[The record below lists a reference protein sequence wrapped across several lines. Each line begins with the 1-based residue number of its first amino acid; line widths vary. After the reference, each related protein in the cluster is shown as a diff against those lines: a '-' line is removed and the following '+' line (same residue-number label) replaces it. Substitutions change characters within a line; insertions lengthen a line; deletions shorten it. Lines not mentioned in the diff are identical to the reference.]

1 MSVGTGHGF
10 RVVGELEPEAL
21 AVALA
26 GCLGVPTAD
35 VEVAG
40 EEYDPETRHWD
51 AAVSCDYAAAD
62 GDVSWV
68 LEVHVTER
76 VAAPP
81 GSRELAL
88 GLAAALGRVVVYEA
102 QPYQSA
108 ACWVAVPDG
117 RTVRGRLYDLG
128 YVAGREGFVM
138 DTVESPL
145 PPFPGAR
152 TDFLYEAVSFGQ
164 GWDFGEAL
172 RAIVSALRSQC
183 PAGRLELRGSLAG
196 DAYDRYSDI
205 DLLWTVPGERF
216 AAAVAGAGE
225 ALAGACPLLTARSDP
240 EFHDAPDRRLLTYF
254 FRDLPLFRRLDL
266 DVRAGTPPVGPVP
279 AGGGWPLA
287 VSALANAVGAV
298 KAVRRGRDA
307 ETVRGLVERGGARV
321 GVREVASGRW
331 ADDLARLVDAAER
344 ADPRARELA
353 GRVREL
359 VTAELG

>member
-1 MSVGTGHGF
+1 MSVGTGYGF
-10 RVVGELEPEAL
+10 CVVGELNPGAL
-21 AVALA
+21 TAALA
-26 GCLGVPTAD
+26 GCLGVQAAD

-40 EEYDPETRHWD
+40 EEYDPRTRHWD
-51 AAVSCDYAAAD
+51 AAVSCGCAAAA

-68 LEVHVTER
+68 LDVYATER
-76 VAAPP
+76 VVAPP
-81 GSRELAL
+81 GSRDLAR

-102 QPYQSA
+102 QPYQSG

-117 RTVRGRLYDLG
+117 RTVRGRLYDPG
-128 YVAGREGFVM
+128 DVAGREGFVM
-138 DTVESPL
+138 DAVESPL
-145 PPFPGAR
+145 PAFPGAR
-152 TDFLYEAVSFGQ
+152 TDFVYEALSFGQ
-164 GWDFGEAL
+164 GRDFGQAL
-172 RAIVSALRSQC
+172 RAIASALRSRC
-183 PAGRLELRGSLAG
+183 PEGRLELRGSLAG

-225 ALAGACPLLTARSDP
+225 ALAGALPLLTARSDP
-240 EFHDAPDRRLLTYF
+240 EFHDAADRRLLTYF

-266 DVRAGTPPVGPVP
+266 DVRAATPAVGPVP
-279 AGGGWPLA
+279 TGGGWPLA

-321 GVREVASGRW
+321 GVTERASGRW
-331 ADDLARLVDAAER
+331 ADDIARLVDAAER
-344 ADPRARELA
+344 ADPGAGELA

-359 VTAELG
+359 VTGQLG